1 MPRAYSQDLRVR
13 VIRAVESGLPARA
26 AARHFDVSASS
37 AIKWV
42 QRWRVTGSFEA
53 KARRGQRRSALD
65 EHAAWLLALIA
76 AEPDL
81 TLDEIRRRLHDK
93 GMFVGIGSVWRFF
106 DRQGVSF
113 KKSRAR
119 QRAAAGRRGRGAA
132 ALEGS
137 SGLA

>member
-13 VIRAVESGLPARA
+13 VIRAVEGGQPARA

-42 QRWRVTGSFEA
+42 QRWRATGSFEA

-81 TLDEIRRRLHDK
+81 TLDEIRRRLQDRAVT
-93 GMFVGIGSVWRFF
+93 VGIGSVWRFF
-106 DRQGVSF
+106 DRQGISF

-119 QRAAAGRRGRGAA
+119 QRAAASRCGRGTA
-132 ALEGS
+132 ALEGRP
-137 SGLA
+137 GFP